1 MKIILII
8 CVIVESLLVFALINT
23 QNTIYK
29 ELFTGLAL
37 LVMLLIIR
45 LLTNLTTITYGN
57 NEEN

>member
-1 MKIILII
+1 MILIL
-8 CVIVESLLVFALINT
+8 CVILEFLLVFTLFNT

-29 ELFTGLAL
+29 ELLTGLAL